1 MSIQLTFHFLD
12 HKGQNESNSLPENT
26 AKFVDF
32 VIKTHSAFII
42 YTFSALSSKISY
54 KFQSNTALQLENI

>member
-42 YTFSALSSKISY
+42 YTFSALSSKIS
-54 KFQSNTALQLENI
+54 NR